1 MRLQVTSQKTKVEM
15 EKENPSGILYIGA
28 APAENVDVIQ
38 VTARKEKGRTQVT
51 QGQAVAKL
59 NENEQEYHTF
69 ITSAIKELE
78 AACEALLLDN
88 GNAPTVEELNMQSKR
103 MCYVAK
109 TAMGSM
115 KTFLNEGIR
124 KIESNDWE
132 NMAEKLVE
140 WVKQVEL

>member
-1 MRLQVTSQKTKVEM
+1 LQVTSQKTKVEK

-28 APAENVDVIQ
+28 APAENNAVIQ
-38 VTARKEKGRTQVT
+38 VTARKEQERTQVT
-51 QGQAVAKL
+51 QGQAIAKL
-59 NENEQEYHTF
+59 NEKEQEYRTF

-88 GNAPTVEELNMQSKR
+88 GNALTVEEINMQWKR

-115 KTFLNEGIR
+115 RTFLSKAMIGLHGNSGRIWP
-124 KIESNDWE
+124 KS
-132 NMAEKLVE
+132 
-140 WVKQVEL
+140 